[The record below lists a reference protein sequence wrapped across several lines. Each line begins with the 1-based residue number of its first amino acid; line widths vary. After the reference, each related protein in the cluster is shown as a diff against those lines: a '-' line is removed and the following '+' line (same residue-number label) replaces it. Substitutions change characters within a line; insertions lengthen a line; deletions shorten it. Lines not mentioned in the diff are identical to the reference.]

1 MPESTNTHTYDNS
14 AAMQE
19 LPIKI
24 LTSMTSE
31 SLCLNFQLRLSL
43 NLTIKVDL
51 LNEIKRINKNKLTI
65 LQSFK
70 DQKHVL
76 ILDLHFFKVF
86 NLLARKL

>member
-31 SLCLNFQLRLSL
+31 SLCLNFQLRLSFEFD
-43 NLTIKVDL
+43 NKSR

-86 NLLARKL
+86 NLLVRKL